1 MRNRTNGTNGPGGPA
16 SLASSTDASLDT
28 SLDASLEALAGL
40 LADRR
45 FVALV
50 GAGCS
55 TESGIPDYRGP
66 GSRRTPVS
74 PIMYREFVRDPL
86 ARARYWARS
95 AVGWRRVAEARPNPA
110 HHALARFE
118 AEGRMPGVITQN
130 VDGLHGRAGSQR
142 VVELHGSLAEVRCL
156 DCGAVESRG
165 GMQDRL
171 LKANPAWAEHVRQLE
186 RGALP
191 ATPDG
196 DAALPEALSRG
207 FRVPACRSCGGVLKP
222 DVVFFGENVPAELVE
237 AAWALYEE
245 ADAIL
250 VVGSS
255 LTVYSGRRFVDRARR
270 DGRPVAIVNLGPT
283 RSDEH
288 AAVRVDGKV
297 GDVLP
302 RLAARLKSRL

>member
-1 MRNRTNGTNGPGGPA
+1 MRNGFDGPDGPA
-16 SLASSTDASLDT
+16 SFDSSDDASLD
-28 SLDASLEALAGL
+28 ALAGL
-40 LADRR
+40 LADRP

-142 VVELHGSLAEVRCL
+142 VVELHGALAEVRCL
-156 DCGAVESRG
+156 DCGARELRSD
-165 GMQDRL
+165 MQDRL
-171 LKANPAWAEHVRQLE
+171 LEANPVWAEHVRRLE
-186 RGALP
+186 QGALP

-207 FRVPACRSCGGVLKP
+207 FRVPTCRSCGGVLKP

-245 ADAIL
+245 ADAVL

-270 DGRPVAIVNLGPT
+270 DGRPVGIVNLGPT

-288 AAVRVDGKV
+288 AAVRVDGKA

-302 RLAARLKSRL
+302 RLAARLAARPEPRL